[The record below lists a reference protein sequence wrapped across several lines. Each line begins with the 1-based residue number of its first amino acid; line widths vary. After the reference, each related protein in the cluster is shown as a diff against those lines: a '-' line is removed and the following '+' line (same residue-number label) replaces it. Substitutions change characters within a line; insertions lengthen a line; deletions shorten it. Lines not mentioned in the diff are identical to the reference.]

1 MNDFSWLPT
10 EFHCCS
16 GARDDQIAESET
28 QLGRVLPPDYVEFL
42 RVSNGG
48 EGFIGKNA
56 YLILWG
62 VEELHSLNRDYEVE
76 DAAPGLLVF
85 GSNGGGEAF
94 GFDTRSSGWPV
105 VKVPFVVMDWKD
117 ARSMGGSF
125 GDFLRRLHET
135 KD

>member
-48 EGFIGKNA
+48 EGFIG
-56 YLILWG
+56 IEQRPVTSG
-62 VEELHSLNRDYEVE
+62 VGIR
-76 DAAPGLLVF
+76 
-85 GSNGGGEAF
+85 GGGRQ
-94 GFDTRSSGWPV
+94 GDRNRSG
-105 VKVPFVVMDWKD
+105 K
-117 ARSMGGSF
+117 RGG
-125 GDFLRRLHET
+125 
-135 KD
+135 